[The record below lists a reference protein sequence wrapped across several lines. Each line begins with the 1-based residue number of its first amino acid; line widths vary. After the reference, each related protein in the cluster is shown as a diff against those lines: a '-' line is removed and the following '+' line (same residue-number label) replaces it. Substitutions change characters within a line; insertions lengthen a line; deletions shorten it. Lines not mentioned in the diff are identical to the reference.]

1 MTGIEARKIASGEL
15 PGVVRVDGEFHY
27 LLLFVAEWILDYD
40 AYDPSHP
47 TGADENGHFRNGLWV
62 VGPGDGRRFLAAVD
76 EFEVASDQLDA
87 LSAVNGLRSRPQV
100 FIDFDTGRQVS
111 WFYDIAV
118 ETYAGAGWD
127 ARFGDPVPLLPTE
140 TQERWPLPPTEGD

>member
-1 MTGIEARKIASGEL
+1 MTEIRKIKSGEL

-47 TGADENGHFRNGLWV
+47 AGDDDDGHFRQGLWV
-62 VGPGDGRRFLAAVD
+62 VDPADGRRFLDAVRD
-76 EFEVASDQLDA
+76 YEIPGEQLDA

-100 FIDFDTGRQVS
+100 FVDFDTGRQYS
-111 WFYDIAV
+111 WFFDIAV
-118 ETYAGAGWD
+118 ETYAGRAWE
-127 ARFGDPVPLLPTE
+127 ASFGDPLPHLRVGDR
-140 TQERWPLPPTEGD
+140 ERWPLPTDEV